1 MTFDLLL
8 GMEAHGKLQNGHIPD
23 AGVQRVRGVFA
34 VFVLKVLKHLAYTV
48 REAAKKVFYIF
59 LEARPLREGPG
70 H

>member
-48 REAAKKVFYIF
+48 REAAKKFF
-59 LEARPLREGPG
+59 
-70 H
+70 